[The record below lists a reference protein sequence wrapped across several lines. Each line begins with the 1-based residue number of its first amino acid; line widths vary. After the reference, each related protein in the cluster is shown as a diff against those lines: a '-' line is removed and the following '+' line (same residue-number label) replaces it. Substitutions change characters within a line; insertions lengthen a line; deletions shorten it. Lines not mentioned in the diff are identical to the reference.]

1 MKRFLAA
8 AAITLAGLPA
18 LASNDDIVK
27 VKSSGDVAT
36 TMDRLE
42 AAVTGAGA
50 NVFARVD
57 HAAGAASVDMDL
69 DPTQVLIFGNP
80 KIGTQAMQD
89 DPVAGLFLPMKVLVY
104 RDGAGQTWLAYE
116 DPEEMF
122 DDLAISDDAQ
132 YIKMMT
138 GALAKLTSKAAGP

>member
-1 MKRFLAA
+1 MKRFLVA

-69 DPTQVLIFGNP
+69 APTQLLIFGNP

-104 RDGAGQTWLAYE
+104 QDGAGQTWLAYE
-116 DPEEMF
+116 DPKEMF
-122 DDLAISDDAQ
+122 DDLSISDDAE
-132 YIKMMT
+132 YLKMMS
-138 GALAKLTSKAAGP
+138 GALGKLTGKAAGQ